1 MPNGS
6 QPQIPDHAYDDNC
19 DDSESLAP
27 LIRATILFLVPVS
40 PRHYR
45 PFAFSLSIYF
55 IFKGNALAIVA
66 LEPFVRSIPIGK
78 TLGGGR
84 GRQLPYLCR
93 HKSKRSSLLPLKLP
107 PSPMPFL

>member
-66 LEPFVRSIPIGK
+66 LEPFVRQHPDWQN
-78 TLGGGR
+78 TLR
-84 GRQLPYLCR
+84 
-93 HKSKRSSLLPLKLP
+93 RSRPPTSLFV
-107 PSPMPFL
+107 ST

>member
-78 TLGGGR
+78 TL
-84 GRQLPYLCR
+84 
-93 HKSKRSSLLPLKLP
+93 
-107 PSPMPFL
+107 

>member
-27 LIRATILFLVPVS
+27 LIRATILFLVRVS

-45 PFAFSLSIYF
+45 PFAFSRSIYF

-66 LEPFVRSIPIGK
+66 LEPLVRSIPIGK
-78 TLGGGR
+78 TL
-84 GRQLPYLCR
+84 
-93 HKSKRSSLLPLKLP
+93 
-107 PSPMPFL
+107 